1 MAARTNPD
9 SFLEEFSPLSEALIA
24 TTQFRNQTAAAIT
37 SFFIT
42 IGTEKCFKPFASR
55 FFKGIGNI
63 RVSAALDEIRG
74 METFRNV
81 HSFAHDISDKMSI
94 AEIKEKFF
102 FGSNDNLPVVWDYC
116 ILAKLELDNSE
127 EERDESDEMQC
138 EIFQK
143 LSTFYER
150 TGTFAAYFENEI
162 MDLFRYFCG
171 RDMILEAN
179 NVLGTDINI

>member
-9 SFLEEFSPLSEALIA
+9 SFLDEFSPMSEALIA
-24 TTQFRNQTAAAIT
+24 TTQVRNQTAAAIT

-94 AEIKEKFF
+94 AEIKEISFLEVVTTFQLCGIIAYWLKWNWIILKKNLMTVMKCSVRFF
-102 FGSNDNLPVVWDYC
+102 KSYLHFM
-116 ILAKLELDNSE
+116 KE
-127 EERDESDEMQC
+127 Q
-138 EIFQK
+138 
-143 LSTFYER
+143 
-150 TGTFAAYFENEI
+150 
-162 MDLFRYFCG
+162 
-171 RDMILEAN
+171 
-179 NVLGTDINI
+179 VLLLHTSKTK